1 MKRFVVLLLVTVL
14 VLGVS
19 AAFAEEKTPKEYT
32 GWLFSLAVEKRD
44 TEKSSWELSI
54 PWMFT
59 FAGVKVYGI
68 SAGKNDYKIPGCF
81 VDDYKSQ
88 YHGPRLTIVSAEDD
102 EGNRA
107 TVFGGGYIYGYRGQS
122 GSFAYRA
129 GIGLQ
134 LLYVTTNTE
143 EVSQGILIYPTIQLD
158 IGWTF

>member
-1 MKRFVVLLLVTVL
+1 VKRFVVLLLLTVL

-54 PWMFT
+54 PWMLA
-59 FAGVKVYGI
+59 FAGVKIYGI
-68 SAGKNDYKIPGCF
+68 SGGKYEYKIPGCF
-81 VDDYKSQ
+81 VENYKSQ
-88 YHGPRLTIVSAEDD
+88 YQGPRLTIVSAEDD

-107 TVFGGGYIYGYRGQS
+107 TIFGGGYIIGYRGQS

-134 LLYVTTNTE
+134 LLYVTSNTE
-143 EVSQGILIYPTIQLD
+143 DFNQGMLIYPAIQLD